1 MVTDFER
8 RVYEKTQE
16 IPVGFVTTYKEIA
29 RAIGRPRA
37 FRAVGN
43 TLNKNPTPIIVP
55 CHRVIRSDRGVGGYA
70 KGHKAKV
77 ELLKSE
83 GVPIENG
90 NVVSERIY
98 RFKR

>member
-8 RVYEKTQE
+8 AVYKKTQE
-16 IPVGFVTTYKEIA
+16 VPVGFVTTYKEIA
-29 RAIGRPRA
+29 REIGRPRA
-37 FRAVGN
+37 FRVVGN
-43 TLNKNPTPIIVP
+43 ALNKNPTQIIVP
-55 CHRVIRSDRGVGGYA
+55 CHRVILSDRGVGGYA

-90 NVVSERIY
+90 KVVSERIY
-98 RFKR
+98 RFK